1 MFYFL
6 KNALFIIMS
15 LCEQVMCLCR
25 AVYGDQ
31 RAMLCSR
38 FFPSVFMQI
47 LGLEVA
53 LPNAYSKHL
62 SLLSPL
68 ASPRFVKL
76 SMVPLFP
83 LISAPSENVVMFHK
97 TSLLLLLMCI
107 ELIV

>member
-1 MFYFL
+1 MQLVLSFHFY
-6 KNALFIIMS
+6 AGS
-15 LCEQVMCLCR
+15 GAGTCLARRVCT
-25 AVYGDQ
+25 
-31 RAMLCSR
+31 
-38 FFPSVFMQI
+38 
-47 LGLEVA
+47 
-53 LPNAYSKHL
+53 KHL

-83 LISAPSENVVMFHK
+83 LISAPSENVVVFHK